1 MTDCDK
7 SKEQLIEE
15 LTSLRQEIAE
25 LKTTKIV
32 FDVQQELLK
41 TLVKTVETA
50 TGALMFKAVLQQIL
64 KISNRLT
71 DAEESSLFLLDAD
84 GSVIESILARG
95 AVIRELKQNLIGMV
109 LDKGLAGWAIRY
121 RKVGLIADTLNDK
134 RWLRLPNEPY
144 SVRSAICVPIFKGKV
159 VQALITLMHSQPGH
173 FTPESAYL
181 MQMSAEQIAIILEHA
196 SLYVERQQLQP
207 ESHKLQPESHKIDQS
222 AGKEL
227 HKADEQPDP
236 GKKLSLLGIYIIIED
251 GRFMY
256 TSPGVAAIFGYT
268 FIEFITIESILDLVA
283 VNNRKFFAAQINLCF
298 QAYSQSKSLSCT
310 FKGQRKDGSLIDVQ
324 AYGTRTKFSGNPVI
338 IGILSSV

>member
-1 MTDCDK
+1 MTDSDK

-15 LTSLRQEIAE
+15 LTSLRREIAE
-25 LKTTKIV
+25 LTTTKTV

-41 TLVKTVETA
+41 TLVKTVQTA
-50 TGALMFKAVLQQIL
+50 TGSLMFKAVLQQIL

-95 AVIRELKQNLIGMV
+95 AVIRDLKQNLIGLV
-109 LDKGLAGWAIRY
+109 LDKGLAGWVIRY
-121 RKVGLIADTLNDK
+121 RKVGLIVDTLNDQ

-144 SVRSAICVPIFKGKV
+144 TVRSAICIPIFKGKV
-159 VQALITLMHSQPGH
+159 LQALITLMHSQPGH

-207 ESHKLQPESHKIDQS
+207 ESHKIDQP
-222 AGKEL
+222 AGKEF
-227 HKADEQPDP
+227 HKTDEPPDP
-236 GKKLSLLGIYIIIED
+236 GEKLSLLGIYIIIED

-256 TSPGVAAIFGYT
+256 TSPGVAATFGYT
-268 FIEFITIESILDLVA
+268 FIEFITIESILELIA
-283 VNNRKFFAAQINLCF
+283 ANNRKFFTEQINQCF

-324 AYGTRTKFSGNPVI
+324 AYGTRTKFSGKPVI
-338 IGILSSV
+338 IGVLSSV